1 MKYTKSTIGAALAL
15 NLSAKNDAEKKLREE
30 IDKAN
35 TKIRASKS
43 FDEEALKKRVKE
55 MNAASEWYECLDLMS
70 RTFDTENAEE
80 LTDEQVKTA
89 LCKARHYT
97 SYVAKQNKETKCF
110 SVDDKAF
117 DYDVTDL
124 LGKLEVSTEYKSEI
138 GLFNLFIALRV
149 DERLGN
155 NNAEEIVRTFKT
167 DDKVKAKIKAGAD
180 LSSNRQATLAIQDC
194 INAFLPSCNY
204 HAKNADWE
212 YFVLGVTA
220 LNKKELGSIKILPRR
235 TLEKMFYDYICLQ
248 IRTGGLAK
256 YKIDYK
262 VSAPK
267 AGEPAPE
274 ETPKPEEPKSEE
286 TPQIEEPKSEA
297 PATEPAAEPAAAK
310 PAEEPKHEA
319 PAAEPVSAKPEPK
332 SKRGSKKSETAAAK
346 EPKSKRGSKKSEEA
360 AA

>member
-35 TKIRASKS
+35 TKIGASKS
-43 FDEEALKKRVKE
+43 FDEETLKKRVKE
-55 MNAASEWYECLDLMS
+55 MNTASEWYECLDLMS
-70 RTFDTENAEE
+70 RTFDTENTEE

-97 SYVAKQNKETKCF
+97 SYTAKQNKETKCF
-110 SVDDKAF
+110 SVGDKAF

-286 TPQIEEPKSEA
+286 APQIEEPKSEA
-297 PATEPAAEPAAAK
+297 PAAEPVAAK
-310 PAEEPKHEA
+310 SAEEPKT
-319 PAAEPVSAKPEPK
+319 
-332 SKRGSKKSETAAAK
+332 SKRGAKSGTK
-346 EPKSKRGSKKSEEA
+346 SGSKRGSKKSEEA